1 MIIKSF
7 DEWLETNTDVIPYSV
22 RRYSGTIPLI
32 MSELESYGLGH
43 TNLLEINDPD
53 FIDDILNNEIF
64 QVKNRKGNRMYSAAL
79 KHFKKYVEYRNEI
92 EYETA
97 VLNEEYSFQSHLQG
111 SDETDEALDLNVN
124 RDVPDPVFINRKKI
138 WKRNPKVARKS
149 LEIANY
155 ACEINPNHKHF
166 ISKFSNE
173 NYVEAHHII
182 PMEYPREFENNLD
195 TYGNVVAL
203 CMVCHK
209 RIHFDSFENKKSLLK
224 KLYTERKVQLSNSG
238 IEIEL
243 EDLYQ
248 MYQD

>member
-7 DEWLETNTDVIPYSV
+7 PEWLETNTDVIPYSV

-111 SDETDEALDLNVN
+111 SDETDEALDLNIN

-138 WKRNPKVARKS
+138 WRRNPKVARKS

-155 ACEINPNHKHF
+155 TCEIDPDHKQF
-166 ISKFSNE
+166 ISKFTNK

-182 PMEYPREFENNLD
+182 PMEYQGEFNNNLD
-195 TYGNVVAL
+195 TYANVASL

-209 RIHFDSFENKKSLLK
+209 RLHFDSFKNKRVILD
-224 KLYTERKVQLSNSG
+224 KLYKMRKTQLSNSG
-238 IEIEL
+238 IIISS
-243 EDLYQ
+243 EDLYKF
-248 MYQD
+248 YQD